1 MTVKLSIRDASFGYG
16 SSETVWENIN
26 IDVKD
31 GECLCLLGPN
41 GCGKTTL
48 FNCINGN
55 YQLKTGQILL
65 NGKDVREFG
74 VSELAR
80 TLGIV
85 FQEHSAPFPYT
96 ALEVVRMGRTPHLG
110 MFSTPDRKDTEHAY
124 SIMEELGIAHLA
136 GKRYTHISGG
146 ERQLV
151 LIARTLCQEPEM
163 ILFDEPTSHLDFKNQ
178 AMVLQTVKKLSAK
191 GMTIVMTSH
200 FPNHVWKIGTNVAML
215 NYNGM
220 VAQGPVDEVM
230 TEENLTKTYGVEVK
244 IYDAVAGS
252 VRTRFCDPNLD

>member
-110 MFSTPDRKDTEHAY
+110 MFSTPDKKDTEHAY

-136 GKRYTHISGG
+136 GKRYTQISGG
-146 ERQLV
+146 ERLKSIFSPVTGWSKHRRQDQRAIGQLSSRR
-151 LIARTLCQEPEM
+151 LYFLS
-163 ILFDEPTSHLDFKNQ
+163 PTRGQ
-178 AMVLQTVKKLSAK
+178 
-191 GMTIVMTSH
+191 
-200 FPNHVWKIGTNVAML
+200 PR
-215 NYNGM
+215 
-220 VAQGPVDEVM
+220 
-230 TEENLTKTYGVEVK
+230 EENWQR
-244 IYDAVAGS
+244 I
-252 VRTRFCDPNLD
+252 